1 MKYKK
6 RFILISFLLIVST
19 SSISIW
25 KWNQHNES
33 YGIAT
38 WVWDSDLLNKEF
50 NQTVELIKN
59 QQLQSIFIQYS
70 SSITNRTYKQFIT
83 SMHDI
88 GVSVYA
94 LDGGP
99 DWGITNNEDK
109 DIFMKWFVNYQDE
122 ATNKERFEGIHLDV
136 EPYLLTEWETNQ
148 DDIVKKYQSLITK
161 IKAVT
166 THTETS
172 LGVDI
177 PFWYDKILL
186 KNEKQNMSLAQW
198 IINNVDETT
207 IMAYRNFANEKNGII
222 DITAKEVDWAEQAG
236 TSLYIAVETVK
247 LPEKHT
253 SFYYKGKNEMLN
265 ELEKVSDHYKDRISG
280 IAIHHLESWKDLKY

>member
-6 RFILISFLLIVST
+6 RFILIIFLLIVSV
-19 SSISIW
+19 SSIINMW
-25 KWNQHNES
+25 KWKEND
-33 YGIAT
+33 GIAT
-38 WVWDSDLLNKEF
+38 WVWDAELLKKEF
-50 NQTVELIKN
+50 DQTVKFIKD
-59 QQLQSIFIQYS
+59 QELQSVYIQYS
-70 SSITNRTYKQFIT
+70 STINTRTYKRFIT

-88 GVSVYA
+88 GVDVYA

-99 DWGITNNEDK
+99 DWGITNHEDK
-109 DIFMKWFVNYQDE
+109 DHFLNWFVNYQDG
-122 ATNKERFEGIHLDV
+122 ATNKEKFKGIHLDV
-136 EPYLLTEWETNQ
+136 EPYLLDEWKTIQ
-148 DDIVKKYQSLITK
+148 DDIVKKYISLITK
-161 IKAVT
+161 VKAVT
-166 THTETS
+166 THTKTS

-177 PFWYDKILL
+177 PFWYDKIVL

-198 IINNVDETT
+198 IIHNVDETT
-207 IMAYRNFANEKNGII
+207 IMAYRNFANGNNGII

-253 SFYYKGKNEMLN
+253 SFYQKGKNEMSK